1 MATGRERRDTR
12 FSPSSGPAPPRRKKE
27 RRDGTGVGEARRHRA
42 RREEGRVFEA
52 FVLAKSKGRL
62 EIEPIQRGITYTT
75 ASAREVVCHWAKRGR
90 RRKPGRTE
98 RGGGADERKA

>member
-1 MATGRERRDTR
+1 M
-12 FSPSSGPAPPRRKKE
+12 
-27 RRDGTGVGEARRHRA
+27 
-42 RREEGRVFEA
+42 
-52 FVLAKSKGRL
+52 LAKSKGRL